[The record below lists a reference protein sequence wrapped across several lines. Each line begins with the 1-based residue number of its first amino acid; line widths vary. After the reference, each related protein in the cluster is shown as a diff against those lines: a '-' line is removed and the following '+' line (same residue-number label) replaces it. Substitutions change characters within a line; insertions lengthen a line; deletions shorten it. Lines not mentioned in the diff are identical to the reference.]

1 MANKKTQ
8 NLSAQILPLVLS
20 ESGAEI
26 ISKTL
31 NTPEEMAR
39 RRETRQFLNN
49 TILRQVHDTVC
60 SIPWPTSKPC
70 PYVKEVEGQVPKPC
84 PSQHSGILSNAF
96 VEVQRQENIV
106 TINWKMKEWVEDP
119 AQFSVSGS
127 AWEIDL
133 IPDPDKARTGGLI
146 ATGTGNGSVR
156 LELEEGIS
164 YQFVFQFL
172 NLTTCNKEDVEP
184 SLDVVYFQV
193 AIPLSDERKALLRKA
208 VTLNFQPEEA
218 IRHEVNSF
226 IGKRAALDE
235 ALKDGIAQIKAKKL
249 RPKDEKEKIEDL
261 TLKVQALMKKHNA

>member
-20 ESGAEI
+20 ESAAEI

-49 TILRQVHDTVC
+49 AILRQVHDTVC
-60 SIPWPTSKPC
+60 SISFPAPKEC

-84 PSQHSGILSNAF
+84 PFQGSGLLSNAF

-106 TINWKMKEWVEDP
+106 TINWKMKKWVEDP
-119 AQFSVSGS
+119 NRIHVTGS

-133 IPDPDKARTGGLI
+133 IPGHEELTGGLI

-164 YQFVFQFL
+164 YLFNFIFL
-172 NLTTCNKEDVEP
+172 HPTDGEKDKVVIDE
-184 SLDVVYFQV
+184 VYFQV

-208 VTLNFQPEEA
+208 VTLNFQPDEA

-226 IGKRAALDE
+226 MGKRAALDE

-249 RPKDEKEKIEDL
+249 RPKDEKEAIEDL
-261 TLKVQALMKKHNA
+261 NLHVKSLINKFQA

>member
-119 AQFSVSGS
+119 TQFSVSGS

-133 IPDPDKARTGGLI
+133 IPGHEALTGGLI

-164 YQFVFQFL
+164 YLFNFIFL
-172 NLTTCNKEDVEP
+172 HPTDGEEDKVVI
-184 SLDVVYFQV
+184 DQVYFQV

-218 IRHEVNSF
+218 IHHEVESF
-226 IGKRAALDE
+226 MGKRTALDE
-235 ALKDGIAQIKAKKL
+235 ALKNGITQIKAKKL
-249 RPKDEKEKIEDL
+249 RPKDEKEAIKYL
-261 TLKVQALMKKHNA
+261 TLYVQSLLSKFQV